1 MRLKPCTSPPTS
13 TLPPGATVRSSASP
27 VASKSANFTEA
38 AQEHLDLP
46 VRIGTPH
53 GALGMSDQVT
63 GPAYA
68 TAIGLLRWGLKMRH
82 QQNGHVPVGAGVSAG
97 VQRTF
102 RWLKDFF

>member
-1 MRLKPCTSPPTS
+1 
-13 TLPPGATVRSSASP
+13 
-27 VASKSANFTEA
+27 
-38 AQEHLDLP
+38 
-46 VRIGTPH
+46 
-53 GALGMSDQVT
+53 MSDQVT